1 MKNFNL
7 KSILATILLLLG
19 VSQTMWGTTVYYV
32 ISESDRNEY
41 TVKCNTNHKGDGE
54 DWHIYDMT
62 NTGKTYN
69 GNPIWSCSFTETY
82 GGLGCIQFQLYEG
95 STYIG
100 EDQPFGTKVWTS
112 SSTYSEKMW
121 VHGSSEWM
129 SYTEDGG
136 SGSSQQFNSVGL
148 IGTINGSGNWN
159 DESYELTYADGVWSI
174 EIKFTGGAN
183 QFKARANDKW
193 DISFGNGSNDYSE
206 TLTGLYRISIADG
219 ASNGTS
225 LTVEKISASTFT
237 VTFDANGHGT
247 APAKQSVTSGGK
259 ATEPT
264 PAPTAT
270 GYTFGGWYTEAACTN
285 KYNFT
290 TTTVTKDITLYAK
303 WTAAVA
309 ITSYTV
315 VGSSGTVFGTANCP
329 TCTANNMVKQADGT
343 YVLKKSI
350 TNLSANKRDYYIVGN
365 HDGNVWR
372 YPASGTLTYE
382 NTVAGDYDI
391 TFTLDLSTDPV
402 TVSCTMVKAVSSTN
416 FYYYDEK
423 GEWKDANCVPFT
435 KEAEFAYATLT
446 NYKSGNQFK
455 IFDGNTKEAENWWG
469 NNKDNNHTV
478 ACAPHIDNSLGNI
491 ELGKAGSGDYDN
503 AKFSASSISTG
514 TFYVILY
521 YPNTESNTTS
531 NYKLCAS
538 TTLPDASN
546 YTVSFNY
553 NGGSGT
559 TPSLSC
565 DKGGNITLP
574 TPNTR
579 EGYTFNGWYTT
590 TTGGTLAGAAGESY
604 TPAGSLTLYAQWLKD
619 DYSADTYYYFDDKI
633 TKWDGSVG
641 VEMVKAAEYAFIQ
654 RPAYNNT
661 DNKFKIFPTNPK
673 GADNTKIANGE
684 NIAPEESP
692 LKGDI
697 KLTAEGGD
705 YNNIKIEATT
715 SDYFVILYYPNTA
728 TNPSNQFLVAASYS
742 LPNAEKYNVNFGVVG
757 ETGGTLTAKSGSST
771 ISSGA
776 LVSFA
781 TFTATPDVGYAVEGW
796 YSDAK
801 GTNRISAAG
810 TKTTYSQAITEANHT
825 IYVKF
830 TQVRSVYFKNNHNW
844 DEVHIYTFS
853 NNPFNGDY
861 NGEDG
866 NTRDDAHKKGI
877 GPAGALE
884 KAKMEN
890 MGNGIYAYQLT
901 NATAFQY
908 IAFTSKEQYSY
919 DNFFEYNNVV
929 YRKDHN
935 DATGLSMYIPN
946 KSESA
951 SWVNKN
957 GDNHANY
964 FYNGVWMKPYSTDA
978 GYEIAI
984 RTGNAATLNYAYF
997 RTTAVGGFD
1006 FSYDTVLTA
1015 GTTYRFFVKND
1026 NNNYF
1031 GRGTDAGNAILGTTN
1046 NLEMYLWGSGEVS
1059 EVYFTPVR
1067 TGTYTF
1073 TLHLGDGKVLVD
1085 VLYPEDKYRLVYV
1098 EKDASSNIVKF
1109 HPSHDIKQNHGA
1121 TKEEPARDTVS
1132 MHVRPKVLPD
1142 TTANPNTCQIVL
1154 QTFDIDTQKWTDTH
1168 TIDVKNGNF
1177 SNGVYNFIVKQ
1188 DGFTVSID
1196 EENIKPYTG
1205 RYYIRTDASKGGWN
1219 NYKQLKNYCYYSEY
1233 SRVYRGFDYY
1243 YCHWTEAGKNIK
1255 YTIACDYSY
1264 CVSDTL
1270 AQEDHD
1276 PHKGFTEPNGKFLQ
1290 NANIRFMWNSFD
1302 NTLDRAY
1309 IAGRGDNIYLLSESG
1324 IYNTDGTT
1332 LAKEVK
1338 LDDQEN
1344 WVYRADVM
1352 ATPNARIKLRVLPY
1366 NNAGFYSWFRG
1377 KDGNYSEAN
1386 TEQLIAG
1393 KSGNKYRI
1401 RVIYDFKT
1409 DHLICAWIPDGQIT
1423 EDDIINADLMIIRK
1437 DQGDATQ
1444 LKFDPS
1450 NRELTSVTT
1459 AFGVIT
1465 MTKEHLE
1472 GGKDKSLAPQE
1483 RGCFWVSF
1491 PFDVRLSDVFGCGT
1505 YGVDFIIQYYD
1516 GESRAKN
1523 GCWIDSPT
1531 YWRYVEDP
1539 TNFTLKKGKGYIL
1552 VVDYVKILDE
1562 QFQHGN
1568 TEVSIY
1574 FPSANETSMDITGE
1588 LPTEVVIPPHKCE
1601 IQRENRYIYDSN
1613 WNLIGVPSWA
1623 NIDEFGNP
1631 RTAYQ
1636 VPDVEQKFYI
1646 GFFYDYNAKTKKW
1659 NTSLVNDTTFKSM
1672 HAYLVQW
1679 AGTINWKDKSVTGGV
1694 YEGESPAQQALQARR
1709 YAPAAEGEEEAEGA
1723 GSPEQYT
1730 LRLTL
1735 NRGEQQLDHTYVR
1748 LQEGNVTTDFDLN
1761 YDMTKIL
1768 NDGTNLY
1775 SLVGTNLIQCAAN
1788 VQPLQED
1795 AQTISIPL
1803 GVVADQ
1809 DGLYTFSLPEGTEG
1823 MNVSLV
1829 DNESGT
1835 VYNLSLGDY
1844 QTALTAGTYEQRF
1857 ALEIQPR
1864 QEVSTGCEQ
1873 TDAAGKSLRKVLI
1886 DGNLYILRDGKAYT
1900 AAGQEL

>member
-1 MKNFNL
+1 MKNNIL
-7 KSILATILLLLG
+7 KSIFLTILLLLG
-19 VSQTMWGTTVYYV
+19 ASHAANAAWTFNNGAVFYIDMSAITNANFGCNIFVNKGSLYSAEIVSGSATRDNGTSDYFKNCNAPIIKVTFNQNTTIEDGTIVVKTSVGEWSNDLTSSKIGSLETNNCYKVNSDGKTGSLTTYGSPAANPCLAIHGNFTGDWV
-32 ISESDRNEY
+32 STKMNKSDDDKSASITINITSTGDKNFGIKKLMSCDSDQQDKWWNTSASTITESNCSGLKFGENLGSNATITISR
-41 TVKCNTNHKGDGE
+41 
-54 DWHIYDMT
+54 
-62 NTGKTYN
+62 TGKYIFTWDYTTSTLSVTY
-69 GNPIWSCSFTETY
+69 P
-82 GGLGCIQFQLYEG
+82 
-95 STYIG
+95 
-100 EDQPFGTKVWTS
+100 S
-112 SSTYSEKMW
+112 SSTY
-121 VHGSSEWM
+121 
-129 SYTEDGG
+129 
-136 SGSSQQFNSVGL
+136 
-148 IGTINGSGNWN
+148 
-159 DESYELTYADGVWSI
+159 
-174 EIKFTGGAN
+174 
-183 QFKARANDKW
+183 
-193 DISFGNGSNDYSE
+193 
-206 TLTGLYRISIADG
+206 
-219 ASNGTS
+219 
-225 LTVEKISASTFT
+225 T
-237 VTFDANGHGT
+237 VT
-247 APAKQSVTSGGK
+247 
-259 ATEPT
+259 
-264 PAPTAT
+264 
-270 GYTFGGWYTEAACTN
+270 
-285 KYNFT
+285 
-290 TTTVTKDITLYAK
+290 
-303 WTAAVA
+303 
-309 ITSYTV
+309 
-315 VGSSGTVFGTANCP
+315 
-329 TCTANNMVKQADGT
+329 
-343 YVLKKSI
+343 
-350 TNLSANKRDYYIVGN
+350 
-365 HDGNVWR
+365 
-372 YPASGTLTYE
+372 
-382 NTVAGDYDI
+382 
-391 TFTLDLSTDPV
+391 
-402 TVSCTMVKAVSSTN
+402 
-416 FYYYDEK
+416 
-423 GEWKDANCVPFT
+423 
-435 KEAEFAYATLT
+435 
-446 NYKSGNQFK
+446 
-455 IFDGNTKEAENWWG
+455 
-469 NNKDNNHTV
+469 
-478 ACAPHIDNSLGNI
+478 
-491 ELGKAGSGDYDN
+491 
-503 AKFSASSISTG
+503 
-514 TFYVILY
+514 
-521 YPNTESNTTS
+521 
-531 NYKLCAS
+531 
-538 TTLPDASN
+538 
-546 YTVSFNY
+546 FNY

-559 TPSLSC
+559 TANLSC
-565 DKGGNITLP
+565 DKGKSITLP
-574 TPNTR
+574 TPNDRT
-579 EGYTFNGWYTT
+579 GYTFKGWYTT
-590 TTGGTLAGAAGESY
+590 ATDGTFVGAAGATY
-604 TPAGSLTLYAQWLKD
+604 TPTANITLYAQWLKD
-619 DYSADTYYYFDDKI
+619 YSASSYYYYDAKGGWNDDNCKMLG
-633 TKWDGSVG
+633 TYT
-641 VEMVKAAEYAFIQ
+641 EYALVQ
-654 RPAYNNT
+654 LDKSYLYT
-661 DNKFKIFPTNPK
+661 DNEFKIFDGNTKSKDNWWGNGK
-673 GADNTKIANGE
+673 DNEHTVACADNISSE
-684 NIAPEESP
+684 

-697 KLTAEGGD
+697 ELIAAESGT
-705 YNNIKIEATT
+705 YKNAKYSNIPTT
-715 SDYFVILYYPNTA
+715 DYFYIILYYPNT
-728 TNPSNQFLVAASYS
+728 TINKSDKYVVTASTT
-742 LPNAEKYNVNFGVVG
+742 LPNAEKYNVTFGVVG

-796 YSDAK
+796 YSDAE
-801 GTNRISAAG
+801 GNNRISAAG

-844 DEVHIYTFS
+844 GEVHIYTFE
-853 NNPFNGDY
+853 NNPFDGAY
-861 NGEDG
+861 NGEDD
-866 NTRDDAHKKGI
+866 NTIDDAHKKGI

-908 IAFTSKEQYSY
+908 IAFTSKNQYNY
-919 DNFFEYNNVV
+919 ANFYEYNDVV
-929 YRKDHN
+929 YRTDHN
-935 DATGLSMYIPN
+935 DATGLSMYIPD
-946 KSESA
+946 KSELA
-951 SWVNKN
+951 NKVNKN
-957 GDNHANY
+957 GGNHANY
-964 FYNGVWMKPYSTDA
+964 YYNGVWMKPNSTDA
-978 GYEIAI
+978 GYELVIH
-984 RTGNAATLNYAYF
+984 TSGVNDHKYAYF
-997 RTTAVGGFD
+997 KAPTSGGFE
-1006 FSYDTVLTA
+1006 FSYDTVLTQ
-1015 GTTYRFFVKND
+1015 GVKYSFYVKND

-1031 GRGTDAGNAILGTTN
+1031 GRGTDIGNTISGTTN
-1046 NLEMYLWGSGEVS
+1046 DLEMYLWGSGNVGEVS
-1059 EVYFTPVR
+1059 FNAAK
-1067 TGTYTF
+1067 TGIYTF
-1073 TLHLGDGKVLVD
+1073 TLHLENGRVLID
-1085 VLYPEDKYRLVYV
+1085 VLCPEDKYRLVYV
-1098 EKDASSNIVKF
+1098 EKNSGTIEKF
-1109 HPSHDIKQNHGA
+1109 HPSHEIKLHHEATADI
-1121 TKEEPARDTVS
+1121 PVCDTIS
-1132 MHVRPKVLPD
+1132 MHVRPKVLGTD
-1142 TTANPNTCQIVL
+1142 TTANSNTCLIVL
-1154 QTFDIDTQKWTDTH
+1154 QKYELSSQQWKDIQ
-1168 TIDVKNGNF
+1168 TIDVKDGRF
-1177 SNGVYNFIVKQ
+1177 TNGVYNFLVKQ
-1188 DGFTVSID
+1188 DGSSVTID
-1196 EENIKPYTG
+1196 EERTHRYKG

-1233 SRVYRGFDYY
+1233 SRVYRDFDYY

-1276 PHKGFTEPNGKFLQ
+1276 PHKGFTDPNGNFLQ

-1309 IAGRGDNIYLLSESG
+1309 ISGRGDNIYLLSKSC
-1324 IYNTDGTT
+1324 IYNTDGKTV
-1332 LAKEVK
+1332 AEKVK

-1366 NNAGFYSWFRG
+1366 NNADFFSWFRG
-1377 KDGNYSEAN
+1377 KDGDYSEAN
-1386 TEQLIAG
+1386 TEQLIEG

-1409 DHLICAWIPDGQIT
+1409 DHLICAWIPDGQIK

-1450 NRELTSVTT
+1450 ERKLTSVTT

-1472 GGKDKSLAPQE
+1472 GGAEGTLAPQE

-1539 TNFTLKKGKGYIL
+1539 TNFTLEKGKGYIL
-1552 VVDYVKILDE
+1552 VVDYKKIVKE

-1588 LPTEVVIPPHKCE
+1588 LPTRVDIPPHKCE

-1623 NIDEFGNP
+1623 NIDKFGNP

-1659 NTSLVNDTTFKSM
+1659 TTSVVNDTTFKSM

-1679 AGTINWKDKSVTGGV
+1679 AGTIKWKEKSVTGGV

-1709 YAPAAEGEEEAEGA
+1709 YAPAAEGEAEA
-1723 GSPEQYT
+1723 PEQYT

-1775 SLVGTNLIQCAAN
+1775 SLVGTKLIQCAAN
-1788 VQPLQED
+1788 VQPLQEE

-1823 MNVSLV
+1823 MNVSIA
-1829 DNESGT
+1829 DSESGT
-1835 VYNLSLGDY
+1835 VHNLALGDY
-1844 QTALTAGTYEQRF
+1844 QAALTKGTYEGRF

-1864 QEVSTGCEQ
+1864 QGVSTGCEQ